1 MVLFEVKK
9 YLKYFPSTATDE
21 GSFGS
26 GSLDLGDGDHWIW
39 AAVHEINI

>member
-9 YLKYFPSTATDE
+9 YLKYFPSTATDK

-26 GSLDLGDGDHWIW
+26 GSLDLGDGGPLDLGGG
-39 AAVHEINI
+39 A